1 MATRN
6 DAGSDEDLYGDSNA
20 QGNQDQTSDQKG
32 GDYESF
38 ILPRAVLEGKDY
50 QPGDDLA
57 LRIVSI
63 KGDRVEV
70 QCAGDEEKEEGDKG
84 MAEKGEGAAPEGGE
98 GGNEGGG
105 NQMAAMYD

>member
-1 MATRN
+1 MARRN
-6 DAGSDEDLYGDSNA
+6 NAGAGEDLYGDSNA
-20 QGNQDQTSDQKG
+20 QDNQGQTQDQKT

-50 QPGDDLA
+50 QPGDTLE

-70 QCAGDEEKEEGDKG
+70 QCAGDEEKGEGDKG
-84 MAEKGEGAAPEGGE
+84 MDEKAEGESPEAGA